1 MAITHN
7 VPDLSELRVRTE
19 VDPHFFDEHEGSAL
33 WVGSVAVL
41 GEVTSS
47 AHDATL
53 KFVADSYI
61 DKHGFRDE
69 ATRDE
74 YGRTIDPDQYRITRL
89 AAIENTRTRR
99 GKPVPRVI
107 GTMSI
112 IVKGDE
118 SDLPLPIEQ
127 AFPEASVVPL
137 GKGSAEVH
145 DYAVSHEDERI
156 KHMTSLA
163 LVRALIFQGL
173 DHNVEYGY
181 AMVEKKIERLY
192 RLLGVDID
200 TIADPKPFIEPQG
213 EVTLI
218 PTRLNYKSIPVT
230 MQSDKSGNPL
240 ASEFFLS
247 ESKSRGQGFYSAEL
261 VDGVK

>member
-1 MAITHN
+1 MTIAHN
-7 VPDLSELRVRTE
+7 VPKLPELGVSTE
-19 VDPHFFDEHEGSAL
+19 VDPEFFRGHEESAL
-33 WVGSVAVL
+33 WVGVVAVL
-41 GEVTSS
+41 GEVTSN

-53 KFVADSYI
+53 KFVADHYI

-69 ATRDE
+69 STRDE
-74 YGRTIDPDQYRITRL
+74 YGRTIDADAYRITRL
-89 AAIENTRTRR
+89 AAIENRRTAL
-99 GKPVPRVI
+99 GKSTPRVI

-112 IVKGDE
+112 IVKEDE
-118 SDLPLPIEQ
+118 SDEPLPIEK

-137 GKGSAEVH
+137 GSGSAEVH
-145 DYAVSHEDERI
+145 DYAVHHKDARI

-173 DHNVEYGY
+173 DHNIEYGY

-192 RLLGVDID
+192 KMLGVDID
-200 TIADPKPFIEPQG
+200 TIADPKNFVEPQG

-230 MQSDKSGNPL
+230 MSTDKTGNPL

-247 ESKSRGQGFYSAEL
+247 ESSNRGQGFYPTEL
-261 VDGVK
+261 VGGVK